1 MPLGKLVHFRGALT
15 DQFPQRR
22 REGDWG
28 APPGFPVIQ
37 GTLCHFAAEHLFQT
51 HGLCTQLHFVGLMF
65 LGPAAF
71 ILHGEDA
78 PSSGFPVEGNALV
91 RLLEYHHIAL
101 PRQAQGMGDH
111 GQAPHHQGVPS
122 AFPQGGVMGPLVKE
136 GAFHGE
142 KAFLPLLL

>member
-1 MPLGKLVHFRGALT
+1 MAGQPRQAEVFQGTAAAGFGGPHFGGVMPLGKLVHFRGALT

-71 ILHGEDA
+71 ILHGEDT
-78 PSSGFPVEGNALV
+78 PPSGFPVEGN
-91 RLLEYHHIAL
+91 
-101 PRQAQGMGDH
+101 
-111 GQAPHHQGVPS
+111 
-122 AFPQGGVMGPLVKE
+122 
-136 GAFHGE
+136 
-142 KAFLPLLL
+142 